1 MVKRNFFVQTGRVA
15 VVNYGEYAGK
25 YVTILDVVDSNRVL
39 VDGPTSGVPRQT
51 MPIRW
56 LGLTNIRFRVP
67 RTVKSSTLKK
77 VMVKNEVC

>member
-15 VVNYGEYAGK
+15 VVNYGEYNGK
-25 YVTILDVVDSNRVL
+25 YVTILDIVDSNRVL

-56 LGLTNIRFRVP
+56 LGLTPIRFKVP

-77 VMVKNEVC
+77 FIVKNQVC